1 MRRVAGLVV
10 VAVLAA
16 AISSAVGGFQAGAS
30 VGSRRLPPPSR
41 DSLARIFDPMLEDL
55 GLRTT
60 RALLQNLETYEED
73 PQGRH
78 LAIYVEPIDEA
89 TYTDAEYVQNFTELA
104 KVFLPRVF
112 KRWKDLESFDVC
124 QEPRAADDPRDIPPS
139 RTQIL
144 VSRVGA
150 KFVRWK
156 STDLAELIAAANEH
170 EGEGKN
176 VQDFS
181 VYFEQSLAFQPDLV
195 AAIDAAKARSAG

>member
-1 MRRVAGLVV
+1 MRRIAGLVI

-16 AISSAVGGFQAGAS
+16 ASSVGGTDAAAS

-60 RALLQNLETYEED
+60 RALLQNLDTYEED

-78 LAIYVEPIDEA
+78 LAVYVEPIDEA
-89 TYTDAEYVQNFTELA
+89 SYTDAEYVQNFTDLA
-104 KVFLPRVF
+104 KIFLPKVF
-112 KRWKDLESFDVC
+112 KRWKGLESFDVC
-124 QEPRAADDPRDIPPS
+124 QEPRAADDPSEIPPS

-150 KFVRWK
+150 GYVRWK
-156 STDLAELIAAANEH
+156 STDLAELIATANEH

-181 VYFEQSLAFQPDLV
+181 VYFEQSLGFQPDLI
-195 AAIDAAKARSAG
+195 AATDAAKARSAG